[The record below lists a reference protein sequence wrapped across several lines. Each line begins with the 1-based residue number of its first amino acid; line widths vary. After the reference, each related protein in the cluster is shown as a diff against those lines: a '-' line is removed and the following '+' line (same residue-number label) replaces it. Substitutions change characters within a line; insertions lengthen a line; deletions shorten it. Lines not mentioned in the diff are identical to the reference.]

1 MRKKALEPV
10 TFVRSP
16 TFTKLLCGV
25 TISGSRPD
33 NFKVAFVSID
43 MVIRA
48 FLVWI
53 FSIRRV

>member
-33 NFKVAFVSID
+33 NFKVAFVWID
-43 MVIRA
+43 IVIRD
-48 FLVWI
+48 FLVQI
-53 FSIRRV
+53 FFD